1 MPRHLDNLGSEDL
14 VPTVNRSATPDVSR
28 VQPADWSVLGLIDG
42 RRTLAAICQAAPLT
56 ERDAVASLI
65 RLRDLG
71 MIALPTPKPPPLAS
85 GARAHSGIRAA
96 RTSPPAQPARTKA
109 DKPQEKPRKGAVRIP
124 PPKGWPTPMERFS
137 FDPARLD
144 EAVDLD
150 PEKRRQI
157 LYWHHHLEAVDYYL
171 LFQVERGADERAL
184 RRAYFALSKEFHP
197 DQFFRRELG
206 SYEPLI
212 GDIFR
217 WIAGANEI
225 LSHPEKRR
233 RYDALLARGYKGEWE
248 VERAAQAQTSRPEPA
263 APSSNPRV
271 ATPAHSS
278 GALGAVV
285 PGVSERL
292 EDARRLMEA
301 RRWRDA
307 LNVLEP
313 LLQPTFHPRVA
324 VAAARCLLELGE
336 RPEVADDLCR
346 RALREAGLTQI
357 DKRDAL
363 IVLGGLFERAGRLED
378 AKKLIGQA
386 LRLDPRN
393 ANLKDH
399 LERLERNA
407 RG

>member
-71 MIALPTPKPPPLAS
+71 MIALPSPAKPSLAS
-85 GARAHSGIRAA
+85 AGRTPSGIRAA
-96 RTSPPAQPARTKA
+96 RTSTSAQAARKA

-137 FDPARLD
+137 FDPERLN

-171 LFQVERGADERAL
+171 LFQVERSADERAL

-212 GDIFR
+212 GEIFK
-217 WIAGANEI
+217 WVAGANEI

-233 RYDALLARGYKGEWE
+233 RYDALLARGYKGEWD
-248 VERAAQAQTSRPEPA
+248 VERAAQAARPEPA
-263 APSSNPRV
+263 SSPSNPRV

-278 GALGAVV
+278 GTLGAVV

-307 LNVLEP
+307 LAVLEP
-313 LLQPTFHPRVA
+313 LLTPSFHPRVA